1 MRKSNKVWIDG
12 QLIPWEQATVH
23 ETARVL
29 HYGFS
34 ALEGTRAY
42 ALADAGPLRASI

>member
-12 QLIPWEQATVH
+12 QLILWEQATVRV
-23 ETARVL
+23 TARVL
-29 HYGFS
+29 HYGSS

-42 ALADAGPLRASI
+42 ALADAGALRASI